1 MYRSRLRKI
10 THTLTKMS
18 YWNQWDSTGIDGIT
32 CFPVD
37 INNLTIKS
45 HGHMAVLVTLSETFV
60 LGHGKAVSYGE
71 TYFEA
76 LSRGF
81 GMS

>member
-1 MYRSRLRKI
+1 
-10 THTLTKMS
+10 MS

-45 HGHMAVLVTLSETFV
+45 HGHTAVLVTLSETFV

-71 TYFEA
+71 THFEA